1 MSGARA
7 LILDRDPLTRHRL
20 RRSLAPA
27 RGVEIIGEVSCA
39 EEAMALLDRLG
50 ANVLI
55 TAEQSGTPAAPRHEP
70 EAETVRIPVQRQGRT
85 VLVDASRIVFADAAG
100 GYARLKLGDER
111 HLVSFSLS
119 ELERRL
125 PDHFFR
131 AHRSCLVNLHL
142 VRELTPDFGGSLT
155 LIMGDRERSRVG
167 VSRRRARDLRARLG
181 VPATRTASPE

>member
-1 MSGARA
+1 M
-7 LILDRDPLTRHRL
+7 
-20 RRSLAPA
+20 
-27 RGVEIIGEVSCA
+27 
-39 EEAMALLDRLG
+39 
-50 ANVLI
+50 
-55 TAEQSGTPAAPRHEP
+55 
-70 EAETVRIPVQRQGRT
+70 
-85 VLVDASRIVFADAAG
+85 LVDASRIVFADAAG

-155 LIMGDRERSRVG
+155 LIMGIANAHASGSLADAHAISVLGWASRPRGLPRLNRGQAPPCTKEPAPETRGGLFRLTEGEGYELFSSFGFVFG
-167 VSRRRARDLRARLG
+167 STVSI
-181 VPATRTASPE
+181 VPVATVSSKNSSDSLSQPS

>member
-1 MSGARA
+1 MSAVRA
-7 LILDRDPLTRHRL
+7 LIMDRDPLARHRL

-27 RGVEIIGEVSCA
+27 RGVEIIGEVSCP
-39 EEAMALLDRLG
+39 EEAMALLERLG

-55 TAEQSGTPAAPRHEP
+55 TADQQAGRPAPRAEGDHE
-70 EAETVRIPVQRQGRT
+70 AVRIPVQRQGRT

-100 GYARLKLGDER
+100 GYARLKLGEER
-111 HLVSFSLS
+111 LLVSFSLS

-131 AHRSCLVNLHL
+131 AHRSCLVNLNL

-155 LIMGDRERSRVG
+155 LVMGDRERSRVG
-167 VSRRRARDLRARLG
+167 VSRRRARELRMRLG